1 MNEKKVAIYSMN
13 WTNCYKWEYSKNKII
28 IIDID
33 TIITVGNKKRTISRY
48 KLIQPFKD
56 IKLKRLNQ

>member
-33 TIITVGNKKRTISRY
+33 TIIPLCLLYSYFAGITAAFAL
-48 KLIQPFKD
+48 LIEPF
-56 IKLKRLNQ
+56 